1 MLSEFHYV
9 LYLYDINNSRPG
21 RNIEQYHK
29 ECQSWINNI
38 INSVNKMFELYQ
50 HEQRVGISSIKTHYL
65 GMDTDRWDPS
75 MIKMFSDDN
84 FFYQQELSISYEL
97 SRLSFQI
104 VMILFPTILIV
115 IVQCI
120 LRKISNIS
128 LKITDC
134 AILVV
139 LKDVHF
145 TTGRPGSS
153 FQYQYHIKP
162 KKFRVWDPQNIYFH
176 KRAISVALNILWKK
190 YAKYLLI

>member
-84 FFYQQELSISYEL
+84 FFLSARALHFIW
-97 SRLSFQI
+97 I
-104 VMILFPTILIV
+104 VKIV
-115 IVQCI
+115 ISNSDDSFPDNIDSYCAVHPKENIQYIIEDNWLRYPSCFKRCSFHNRATRVQFSI
-120 LRKISNIS
+120 PIPHQ
-128 LKITDC
+128 T
-134 AILVV
+134 
-139 LKDVHF
+139 
-145 TTGRPGSS
+145 
-153 FQYQYHIKP
+153 
-162 KKFRVWDPQNIYFH
+162 
-176 KRAISVALNILWKK
+176 
-190 YAKYLLI
+190 

>member
-38 INSVNKMFELYQ
+38 INSVNKMLEL

-84 FFYQQELSISYEL
+84 FFYQQELSISYGL

-139 LKDVHF
+139 KMFISQPGDPGPVFNTNTTSNLRSLGYEIHKTFIF
-145 TTGRPGSS
+145 TKGQS
-153 FQYQYHIKP
+153 
-162 KKFRVWDPQNIYFH
+162 
-176 KRAISVALNILWKK
+176 L
-190 YAKYLLI
+190 